1 MTESDNSSKI
11 FRQWPWL
18 KGYSASG
25 AVNDFI
31 AAIIVTVLLVPQCL
45 AYAMLA
51 GLPPIYGVYASIFP
65 LIAYAAFGSS
75 RYISVGPTAVISL
88 MTAAAIATLPEGQR
102 IVGAAVLAIFS
113 GVILIALGLIKGGRI
128 MNFVSRSVVNAYITG
143 AALLITMSQLKHI
156 FGVEASGTTFVQ
168 MAKSLIP
175 NLSGSNQAALIVG
188 LISIVLFWVTRN
200 YLAYGLVRAGFRS
213 KKAKL
218 VARSIPIVI
227 LAGSILASYFGRLPQ
242 NFGLSIVGEIPTG
255 LPKFT
260 LPYMEGTDLMTS
272 YMAWLQLLWLPA
284 LVLGLVAFVDSM
296 STAQTL
302 AARSR
307 SRINADKEMLAMG
320 ASNLIAGMSG
330 GYPVNGSMSRSVV
343 NYASGAQTPIS
354 GIFVAIMMAVSAL
367 FLTPLLKYLPRA
379 TLAALIIAAC
389 FSLFDFKEIWRTF
402 KYSRSDGMTAL
413 ATFFGV
419 LIFGVQWGV
428 LIGVVL
434 AMSLHIWSTLR
445 PHMTL
450 VGRFPG
456 TDHYRNASRFNVETY
471 EEVKTLRIDESL
483 YYANARYLED
493 KIARV
498 VQENPKMRDLILMCP
513 AVNRIDA
520 SALASLETINE
531 RLRSAD
537 VNLHF
542 SELHTYIK
550 ERLQRSQFQEK
561 LTGRIFLSQKE
572 AMEALEPEPDWSEFS
587 DHIDIH

>member
-1 MTESDNSSKI
+1 MAKSKNSSKI
-11 FRQWPWL
+11 HQQWPWL
-18 KGYSASG
+18 RGYNLAAAG
-25 AVNDFI
+25 NDFI

-51 GLPPIYGVYASIFP
+51 GLPPIVGVYASIFP
-65 LIAYAAFGSS
+65 LLAYAAFGSS

-88 MTAAAIATLPEGQR
+88 MTAAAIAALPPEQR
-102 IVGAAVLAIFS
+102 IIGAAVLAIFS
-113 GVILIALGLIKGGRI
+113 GIVLIGLGVLKFGGI

-143 AALLITMSQLKHI
+143 AALLIIMSQLKYI
-156 FGVEASGTTFVQ
+156 LGVEASGTTFYE
-168 MAKSLIP
+168 MAKSLWP
-175 NLSGSNQAALIVG
+175 EFGAANPAALIVG
-188 LISIVLFWVTRN
+188 GLCVVLFWLTRS

-218 VARSIPIVI
+218 VSRTIPILI
-227 LAGSILASYFGRLPQ
+227 LAGSILASYFGQLPQ
-242 NFGLSIVGEIPTG
+242 KFDLDIVGEIPTG
-255 LPKFT
+255 LPRISM
-260 LPYMEGTDLMTS
+260 PYVAGTSLMDS
-272 YMAWLQLLWLPA
+272 YLEWIQLLWLPA
-284 LVLGLVAFVDSM
+284 IVLGLVAFVDSM

-320 ASNLIAGMSG
+320 ASNFIAGMSA

-343 NYASGAQTPIS
+343 NYSSGAQTPVS
-354 GIFVAIMMAVSAL
+354 GIFVAILMAVSAL

-389 FSLFDFKEIWRTF
+389 LSLFDFKEIWRTF

-419 LIFGVQWGV
+419 LGFGVQWGV
-428 LIGVVL
+428 LIGVIL

-445 PHMTL
+445 PNMAL
-450 VGRFPG
+450 VGRLPG
-456 TDHYRNASRFNVETY
+456 TDHYRNANRFNVETY
-471 EEVKTLRIDESL
+471 DEVKTLRIDESL

-498 VQENPKMRDLILMCP
+498 VQENPKMTDLILMCP

-520 SALASLETINE
+520 SALASLFAINE
-531 RLRSAD
+531 RLKSAD
-537 VNLHF
+537 IKLHF
-542 SELHTYIK
+542 SEMHTYIK
-550 ERLQRSQFQEK
+550 QRLERSDLLDV
-561 LTGRIFLSQKE
+561 LTGDVFLSQKE
-572 AMEALEPEPDWSEFS
+572 AIEALEPEPDWAQYS
-587 DHIDIH
+587 DHVDIH

>member
-1 MTESDNSSKI
+1 MAVGENHSRI

-18 KGYSASG
+18 SGYNRSTLVG
-25 AVNDFI
+25 DGI
-31 AAIIVTVLLVPQCL
+31 AAVIVTVLLVPQCL

-65 LIAYAAFGSS
+65 LIAYALFGSS
-75 RYISVGPTAVISL
+75 RFISVGPTAVISL
-88 MTAAAIATLPEGQR
+88 MTAAAISALPEGER
-102 IVGAAVLAIFS
+102 IIGAAVLAIFS
-113 GVILIALGLIKGGRI
+113 GIILIVMGLLKGGLL

-143 AALLITMSQLKHI
+143 AALLIMMSQIKHI
-156 FGVEASGTTFVQ
+156 LGVEASGTTFYE
-168 MAKSLIP
+168 MSKSLLP
-175 NLSGSNQAALIVG
+175 NMTKAQPVALAVG
-188 LISIVLFWVTRN
+188 GICVILFWLTRS

-218 VARSIPIVI
+218 IARAFPILI
-227 LAGSILASYFGRLPQ
+227 LAGSILASYFAQLPQ
-242 NFGLSIVGEIPTG
+242 KYGLNIVGEIPTG
-255 LPKFT
+255 LPRIT
-260 LPYMEGTDLMTS
+260 LPIADGASIIEGYLN
-272 YMAWLQLLWLPA
+272 WFQLLWLPA

-302 AARSR
+302 ASRSR
-307 SRINADKEMLAMG
+307 SRIDADKEMLAMG
-320 ASNLIAGMSG
+320 ASNFIAGMSA

-343 NYASGAQTPIS
+343 NYSAGAQTPIS
-354 GIFVAIMMAVSAL
+354 GIFVAVFMAISAL

-389 FSLFDFKEIWRTF
+389 ISLFDFKEIWRTF
-402 KYSRSDGMTAL
+402 KYSRSDGLTAL
-413 ATFFGV
+413 ATFLGV
-419 LIFGVQWGV
+419 LLFGVQWGV

-434 AMSLHIWSTLR
+434 AMSLHIGSTLR
-445 PHMTL
+445 PNMAL

-456 TDHYRNASRFNVETY
+456 TEHYRNADRFNVETF

-493 KIARV
+493 KVARIV
-498 VQENPKMRDLILMCP
+498 RDNPKMRDLILMCP

-520 SALASLETINE
+520 SALASLEAINE
-531 RLRSAD
+531 RLRSAEIG
-537 VNLHF
+537 LHF

-550 ERLQRSQFQEK
+550 VRLEGTELLQK
-561 LTGRIFLSQKE
+561 LNGQIYLSQNE
-572 AMEALEPEPDWSEFS
+572 AMEALEPEPDWSQFS